1 LSGKPAALQSGGEWK
16 EAGMFDDENAPRKKK
31 SHEVGMVIDTMSVDE
46 LEERIGLL
54 EAEIVRLR
62 EAIVARRKTKDAANS
77 VFKF

>member
-1 LSGKPAALQSGGEWK
+1 
-16 EAGMFDDENAPRKKK
+16 MFDDEVPRKKK
-31 SHEVGMVIDTMSVDE
+31 SHEVGMVIDAMSVDE

-62 EAIVARRKTKDAANS
+62 EAIAARRKTKDAANS

>member
-1 LSGKPAALQSGGEWK
+1 
-16 EAGMFDDENAPRKKK
+16 MFDDEDAPKKK
-31 SHEVGMVIDTMSVDE
+31 KAHEVGMNIDTMSVDE

-62 EAIVARRKTKDAANS
+62 DAIASRRKTKDAANS

>member
-1 LSGKPAALQSGGEWK
+1 
-16 EAGMFDDENAPRKKK
+16 MFDEDLPKKK
-31 SHEVGMVIDTMSVDE
+31 KLHEVGMNIEAMSVDE

-62 EAIVARRKTKDAANS
+62 DAISARKKTKDAANS